1 MSGFRTM
8 AGRLVGGAAYLLW
21 LTGQVIALSVHLGL
35 DALTPGL
42 RVRPRI
48 VKLPL
53 RTETDLEM
61 TLLASSITITP
72 GTLVLGVAPATADA
86 PRALFV
92 QALYGDDEAEVLD
105 DLADMESRLLRMTR
119 GRAT

>member
-1 MSGFRTM
+1 MSRV
-8 AGRLVGGAAYLLW
+8 VGGLAYLGW
-21 LTGQVIALSVHLGL
+21 LTGQIIALSVRLAV
-35 DALTPGL
+35 DVLTPGL
-42 RVRPRI
+42 DVRPRI

-53 RTETDLEM
+53 RAESDLET

-72 GTLVLGVAPATADA
+72 GTLVVGIAPADETS

-105 DLADMESRLLRMTR
+105 DLADMERRLLRMTR
-119 GRAT
+119 GRQA

>member
-1 MSGFRTM
+1 MS
-8 AGRLVGGAAYLLW
+8 AVGRAASRLLGTVLYVAW
-21 LTGQVIALSVHLGL
+21 LTGQVIMLSFHLGR
-35 DALTPGL
+35 DVLTPDL

-53 RTETDLEM
+53 RAESDLEM

-72 GTLVLGVAPATADA
+72 GTLVLGVAPATRTA

-92 QALYGDDEAEVLD
+92 QALYGSDEAKVID
-105 DLADMESRLLRMTR
+105 DLVDMERRLLRMTR
-119 GRAT
+119 GRQS